1 MGVVDDRIQVPCAF
15 FRAPEL
21 GLREADSAVDA
32 VAVGGAGGPG
42 PGRAELPRWPAPGS
56 CAAADASRASCTM
69 RRISCATTANRL
81 FTIEGVAG
89 SESAALQE

>member
-42 PGRAELPRWPAPGS
+42 PGRAEPA
-56 CAAADASRASCTM
+56 ASASAGRAHTAISPSPSTTYSI
-69 RRISCATTANRL
+69 RR
-81 FTIEGVAG
+81 
-89 SESAALQE
+89 